1 MSPRAALKPRRRVVR
16 AVEKVHHDVTSPSL
30 MHAMSR
36 IALSRPARMAYVAV
50 GTVGLAALAVALIG
64 PKRIEKE
71 VLQPLRGAIEPQAE
85 KLWADSRPLRQQIAG
100 LFESATPSGRE
111 RLVRSFQSWIG
122 HFHAT

>member
-1 MSPRAALKPRRRVVR
+1 MSSRAAIKPRRRAVR
-16 AVEKVHHDVTSPSL
+16 AVEKVHHDVTGPSL
-30 MHAMSR
+30 MYTMSR
-36 IALSRPARMAYVAV
+36 IAFSRPARMAYVAV

-85 KLWADSRPLRQQIAG
+85 KLWADSRPLRQQIVG